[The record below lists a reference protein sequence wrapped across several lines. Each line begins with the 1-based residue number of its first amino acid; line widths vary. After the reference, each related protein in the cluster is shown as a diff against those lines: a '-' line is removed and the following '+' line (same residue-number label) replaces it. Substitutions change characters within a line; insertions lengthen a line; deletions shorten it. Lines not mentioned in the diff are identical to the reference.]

1 MPFALFFRTFA
12 TLASGYFANDAF
24 EWIGKVTGTKEE
36 SPQGGSIVPLWIKLL
51 TVGLIALVIVL
62 IYRALGGKSK

>member
-1 MPFALFFRTFA
+1 MPFALLFRTFA

-24 EWIGKVTGTKEE
+24 EWVGRVTGTGQQT
-36 SPQGGSIVPLWIKLL
+36 PQGTVVPLWIKLL